1 MRKREVSLAGAL
13 VICAVAIIFRQ
24 LFKLHHD
31 KDAEQHAIAANKINI
46 PGL

>member
-1 MRKREVSLAGAL
+1 MRKKEVSLAGAL
-13 VICAVAIIFRQ
+13 VICAVAIIARQ

-31 KDAEQHAIAANKINI
+31 KDAELKAIARHKINI

>member
-1 MRKREVSLAGAL
+1 MKKREVSLVGAL
-13 VICAVAIIFRQ
+13 VICAVTIIARQ

-31 KDAEQHAIAANKINI
+31 KDAEQKAIATNKINI